1 MKVII
6 QTKKI
11 RCDVGNCRNL
21 AEYSVAPDGVGA
33 GQYINLCKECTRQLY
48 GEIGL
53 LLAPKRKRSKSKT
66 QVENSSEEKVRNDKV

>member
-6 QTKKI
+6 QKNKI

-21 AEYSVAPDGVGA
+21 ADFSVTPDGVGA
-33 GQYINLCKECTRQLY
+33 GQYINLCQDCMRQLY

-53 LLAPKRKRSKSKT
+53 LLAPKGKKTKKTATGEKS
-66 QVENSSEEKVRNDKV
+66 EDDKI